1 MTFTPAYPGTGVQ
14 GSGCRALREAGVRM
28 RGDVRLAGIPGGC
41 AQKAI
46 LGFEFVVGEFIS
58 HGVACCL
65 DSLDEPIEC
74 SAQFRDTSMEVLIQ
88 LVV

>member
-1 MTFTPAYPGTGVQ
+1 MMVTPTYPATGVQ
-14 GSGCRALREAGVRM
+14 GSGCRALREGGVTI

-58 HGVACCL
+58 HGVARCL
-65 DSLDEPIEC
+65 DSLDEPVDC